1 MIYFKTKSSVKL
13 GYSSS
18 RVKTKYLC
26 ENGGGNTKC
35 HGFHLDV
42 RYEKTMMGGSSL
54 NRTLAF
60 KT

>member
-42 RYEKTMMGGSSL
+42 RYEKTMMGGE
-54 NRTLAF
+54 F
-60 KT
+60 FE